1 MNRKRLINHATT
13 IGAVL
18 GIFMLGSVA
27 APRAALAEEIT
38 LTHVHGL
45 SYSGDGQQLFVPSHH
60 GLSVYSGGRWSKA
73 PGPQHDYMGFSGSGS
88 AFYSSGHPAPG
99 TGLVNPFGVIK
110 SVDGGK
116 TWKKLGLEGE
126 TDFHLLAVSHGTNT
140 VYVYNPA
147 PNSRMSK
154 AGLYYSMNDGVD
166 WKHAEGH
173 GLNDPPISLAV
184 HPSTATI
191 VAIGTKNGLYFSTDA
206 GQSFKP
212 LVSGREVMAVFFD
225 LNGRELW
232 YGTYAGTPQLTRT
245 GWSAAKSTEVALP
258 PLSRDAVAYI
268 AQNPAERQEYAIAT
282 FQRSVFISKDGG
294 KSWRQIADKGR
305 GS

>member
-1 MNRKRLINHATT
+1 MNRKQLIKHAITF
-13 IGAVL
+13 GAVL
-18 GIFMLGSVA
+18 MVMLA
-27 APRAALAEEIT
+27 APRSALAEEIT

-45 SYSGDGQQLFVPSHH
+45 SYSADGKQLFVPSHH
-60 GLSVYSGGRWSKA
+60 GLAVYSDGRWSKA

-116 TWKKLGLEGE
+116 TWKKLGFEGE
-126 TDFHLLAVSHGTNT
+126 SDFHLLAVSHTTNT
-140 VYVYNPA
+140 VYVYNSA

-154 AGLYYSMNDGVD
+154 AGLYYSMNDGGD
-166 WKHAEGH
+166 WKHAEAR
-173 GLNDPPISLAV
+173 GLTDAPISLAV
-184 HPSTATI
+184 HPSSATI
-191 VAIGTKNGLYFSTDA
+191 VAAGTKNGLYFSTDA
-206 GQSFKP
+206 GQSFKA
-212 LVSGREVMAVFFD
+212 LVPGRQVIAVYFD
-225 LNGRELW
+225 LDGRELW
-232 YGTYAGTPQLTRT
+232 YSSYAGKPQLTRI

-258 PLSRDAVAYI
+258 PLTRDAVAYV

-282 FQRSVFISKDGG
+282 FERSVFISKDGG

>member
-1 MNRKRLINHATT
+1 MMTGV

-18 GIFMLGSVA
+18 GMFMLASLA
-27 APRAALAEEIT
+27 TPRFALAEEIT
-38 LTHVHGL
+38 LAHIHGL
-45 SYSGDGQQLFVPSHH
+45 SYSADGKQLFVPSHH
-60 GLSVYSGGRWSKA
+60 GLAVYSDERWSKT
-73 PGPQHDYMGFSGSGS
+73 PGPRHDYMGFSGSGS

-99 TGLVNPFGVIK
+99 AGLVNPFGVIK

-116 TWKKLGLEGE
+116 TWKKLGFEGE
-126 TDFHLLAVSHGTNT
+126 SDFHLLAVSHTTNT
-140 VYVYNPA
+140 LYVYNSE

-154 AGLYYSMNDGVD
+154 AGLYYSMNDGLH
-166 WKHAEGH
+166 WKYAEAR
-173 GLNDPPISLAV
+173 GLIDAPLSLAV
-184 HPSTATI
+184 HPTTPTT
-191 VAIGTKNGLYFSTDA
+191 VAIGTKNGLHFSTDA

-212 LVSGREVMAVFFD
+212 LVSGRQVLAVFFD
-225 LNGRELW
+225 LDGRELW
-232 YGTYAGTPQLTRT
+232 YSSYADKPQLTRT

-258 PLSRDAVAYI
+258 PLSRDAIAYI

-282 FQRSVFISKDGG
+282 FERSVFISKDGG